1 MHQPIDIPRIRLV
14 PPVYFAIWIVVGS
27 MAGLVLPQVELPVV
41 VAQAWG
47 WTFFTLAVLLNL
59 WTVGSF
65 KRAGTPLHVRR
76 PARTFIGG
84 GPFRLSR
91 NPLYL
96 SMAMCTVGF
105 SFIAGTYWVALT
117 LPLFIALF
125 NRLVIAPEESYLANT
140 FGDEYLAYARSVRRW
155 V

>member
-1 MHQPIDIPRIRLV
+1 MSQSIDIPRIRLV
-14 PPVYFAIWIVVGS
+14 PPAYFAIWIVFGS
-27 MAGLVLPQVELPVV
+27 LAGLLLPSIELSAV

-47 WTFFTLAVLLNL
+47 WTFLTVAILLNL

-65 KRAGTPLHVRR
+65 KRAATPLHVRR
-76 PARTFIGG
+76 PARTFICS
-84 GPFRLSR
+84 GPFRLTR

-96 SMAMCTVGF
+96 SMAMCTIGF
-105 SFIAGTYWVALT
+105 SFIAGMYGVALT